1 MLKKRIIFT
10 LLFNENYFVLSRN
23 FNLQKVGDINWLEK
37 NYNFKETAKY
47 IDELILLNISRKP
60 EFFNDFISVL
70 KKISSKVFVP
80 ISAGGGITSFDM
92 VNEVIKSGADKVV
105 MNSAFLLNKGLI
117 KKIVNTY
124 GSQSLIGS
132 IDYKSNNNIEKIMIQ
147 NGKKEIKNDFKNYIN
162 FIIKN
167 GVGEIYLNSI
177 DRDGTGQGMDLN
189 IINKYKKIFKIPTIL
204 VGGAGNAN
212 HFYDAILNKEINAVA
227 TANLYNFVGNGL
239 KNARNILINKNIDL
253 PKWEY

>member
-1 MLKKRIIFT
+1 M
-10 LLFNENYFVLSRN
+10 NESLINNLTNSENKTSELSN
-23 FNLQKVGDINWLEK
+23 KSNNKMPQ
-37 NYNFKETAKY
+37 
-47 IDELILLNISRKP
+47 NI
-60 EFFNDFISVL
+60 E
-70 KKISSKVFVP
+70 
-80 ISAGGGITSFDM
+80 A
-92 VNEVIKSGADKVV
+92 E
-105 MNSAFLLNKGLI
+105 
-117 KKIVNTY
+117 
-124 GSQSLIGS
+124 QSLIGS